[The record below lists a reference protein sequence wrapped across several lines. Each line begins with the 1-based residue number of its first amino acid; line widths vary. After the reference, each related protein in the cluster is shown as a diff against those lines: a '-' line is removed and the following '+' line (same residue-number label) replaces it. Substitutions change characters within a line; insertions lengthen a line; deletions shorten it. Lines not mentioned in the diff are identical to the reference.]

1 MNIGDKLYRNFKVYF
16 DNLSP
21 SKKEGVYDAPKA
33 FPLPEPP
40 QRVSSFKQFLVQV
53 RRNALLTGRNRD
65 SKMVDFTITI
75 IAVLVLNVVMGVS
88 PDLLGQSPTFY
99 WPLFIAS
106 KQEASSILQLVF
118 QGAIQWASQIQ
129 IYTLA
134 VGLVVSILI
143 GLNAVSCSYY
153 CCLLCIPTLLISKEF
168 CAQVKIIT
176 ANRLEF
182 FREANS
188 GISVS
193 AFFLAATLTT
203 FIEQGFTALIGGI
216 ISYLL
221 METRK

>member
-1 MNIGDKLYRNFKVYF
+1 MKLLSKRRLLVSMSCESPYFFDSNCSNHYCTYILLNIGDKLYRNFKVYF

-33 FPLPEPP
+33 FSLPEPP
-40 QRVSSFKQFLVQV
+40 QAVSSFKQFLVQV
-53 RRNALLTGRNRD
+53 RRNTLLTWRNRD
-65 SKMVDFTITI
+65 SRMVDFTITI

-106 KQEASSILQLVF
+106 TQEASSILQLVF
-118 QGAIQWASQIQ
+118 QGAIQWGSQIQ

-153 CCLLCIPTLLISKEF
+153 CCLLCIPTLLKRIL
-168 CAQVKIIT
+168 CT
-176 ANRLEF
+176 
-182 FREANS
+182 
-188 GISVS
+188 G
-193 AFFLAATLTT
+193 
-203 FIEQGFTALIGGI
+203 
-216 ISYLL
+216 
-221 METRK
+221 

>member
-33 FPLPEPP
+33 FSLPEPP
-40 QRVSSFKQFLVQV
+40 QAVSSFKQFLVQV

-88 PDLLGQSPTFY
+88 PDYLGQSPQGFI
-99 WPLFIAS
+99 WFAFIAS
-106 KQEASSILQLVF
+106 KQEASSLLQGVF
-118 QGAIQWASQIQ
+118 LGAMQWATQFQ
-129 IYTLA
+129 IYTMA

-143 GLNAVSCSYY
+143 GLNAVSCSNY
-153 CCLLCIPTLLISKEF
+153 CCLFPNSSKEF

-193 AFFLAATLTT
+193 AFFLAASLTT
-203 FIEQGFTALIGGI
+203 IIEQGFTALIGGI

-221 METRK
+221 MTTRK